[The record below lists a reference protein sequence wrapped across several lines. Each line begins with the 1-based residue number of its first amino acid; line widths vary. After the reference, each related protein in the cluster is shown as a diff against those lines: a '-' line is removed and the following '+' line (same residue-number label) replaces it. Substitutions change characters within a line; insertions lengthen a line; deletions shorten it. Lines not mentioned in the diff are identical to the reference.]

1 MRTQTKGKCK
11 YCGKEYTKAYMLRH
25 LNSCEKRRAVLN
37 GEKGSKKCGY
47 FELSIYGKY
56 SKQYWLLIEIRDDA
70 TLKDLD
76 SFLRDIWVECC
87 GHLSSFEIEGVSYDV
102 MPYEDSFWDEP
113 AENMNHKLKT
123 VLETGMKFSYEY
135 DFGSTTELV
144 IEVCGYREGFRKREK
159 LTLLSRNNPLEYL
172 CDECGEKKATVIC
185 TECLYDGCGFLC
197 DECGEAHDCGEEMQ
211 LPICNSPRFGVCGYT
226 GSEKYPDQFVPDC
239 DSGK

>member
-1 MRTQTKGKCK
+1 M
-11 YCGKEYTKAYMLRH
+11 
-25 LNSCEKRRAVLN
+25 N

-102 MPYEDSFWDEP
+102 TPDEDSFWGEP

-135 DFGSTTELV
+135 DFGSTTELM

-159 LTLLSRNNPLEYL
+159 LTLLSRNNPPEYL
-172 CDECGEKKATVIC
+172 CDECGERKATAIC
-185 TECLYDGCGFLC
+185 TSACMTAAVFYAMNAGKRMTAARRCSC
-197 DECGEAHDCGEEMQ
+197 
-211 LPICNSPRFGVCGYT
+211 
-226 GSEKYPDQFVPDC
+226 QFVILRALASAVIPEAKNIRISLC
-239 DSGK
+239 RIVTAASKVLP